1 MKTIKKLLY
10 AILYISYIMVC
21 INNAC
26 VTANETN
33 QYEPITPNGV
43 IIDYQSISTDL
54 TSTIVNE
61 YIIDESKYIKNGAIK
76 LDNPTNK
83 YNSHS
88 YAWYNQ
94 NTSLNKY
101 IISNTEAIKYIN
113 DGSYKESFGNENDI
127 LCYWRI
133 RLEYADDTKTTLTKG
148 EVYLAHS
155 AIIKSIDGEFNIE
168 DLTTLKNVTLI
179 SKWGNGGVYEHRGDN
194 TPYYYDSIHG
204 NTSIDQL
211 HFDSVENNNIDD
223 ALFYIK
229 AYSPNIDATKSIAQN
244 DSSITFSKQI
254 QEKGFALYKINTL
267 NPGSYHIRTSSVNHL
282 VNIKLYN
289 KNMNLIYDN
298 ESIDED
304 QNCYIDASLDKGI
317 YYIHISYQ
325 NSQDTGVITTTI
337 NSNPNNKNGIVTD
350 SIDCGSEVFLNVGQR
365 NDNTIT
371 EGFTR
376 YLYLDGNDVP
386 SKSRLEYD
394 WYSSDNKVA
403 TISEYGTVFAKDG
416 TGNPKITITAVY
428 KKNRKYVYTIQ
439 LTILKEIRSYEEA
452 PINIYE
458 EMSISYGK
466 NQLIELPTYAPYNY
480 NQYYIWTS
488 SDSNI
493 VSVSSFGTLSSL
505 SYGEVTVT
513 GIYNYNKRV
522 KIIIHVKIE

>member
-1 MKTIKKLLY
+1 M
-10 AILYISYIMVC
+10 
-21 INNAC
+21 
-26 VTANETN
+26 
-33 QYEPITPNGV
+33 
-43 IIDYQSISTDL
+43 
-54 TSTIVNE
+54 
-61 YIIDESKYIKNGAIK
+61 
-76 LDNPTNK
+76 
-83 YNSHS
+83 
-88 YAWYNQ
+88 
-94 NTSLNKY
+94 
-101 IISNTEAIKYIN
+101 
-113 DGSYKESFGNENDI
+113 
-127 LCYWRI
+127 
-133 RLEYADDTKTTLTKG
+133 
-148 EVYLAHS
+148 
-155 AIIKSIDGEFNIE
+155 
-168 DLTTLKNVTLI
+168 
-179 SKWGNGGVYEHRGDN
+179 
-194 TPYYYDSIHG
+194 
-204 NTSIDQL
+204 
-211 HFDSVENNNIDD
+211 
-223 ALFYIK
+223 
-229 AYSPNIDATKSIAQN
+229 
-244 DSSITFSKQI
+244 
-254 QEKGFALYKINTL
+254 
-267 NPGSYHIRTSSVNHL
+267 
-282 VNIKLYN
+282 
-289 KNMNLIYDN
+289 
-298 ESIDED
+298 
-304 QNCYIDASLDKGI
+304 
-317 YYIHISYQ
+317 
-325 NSQDTGVITTTI
+325 
-337 NSNPNNKNGIVTD
+337 NPNNKNGIVTD

-371 EGFTR
+371 EEFTR